1 MITSGV
7 SFSLA
12 QSAQSG
18 ARGLQLGTRVTE
30 ARSIVFL
37 DPVRDTALEPGKEA
51 VIDLTV
57 AGLPLNADVK
67 KCTGRILPGVRSHA
81 ASPDQSSTGVSITG
95 PGSKKEDYTI
105 AVDAPTRPRNVT
117 VRLDG
122 GDVFFRFG
130 DQMTAGEYALPD
142 FSANVNAFLDAY
154 SGPLPVRFR
163 FIVTSDSTGS
173 AEIELDPLDF
183 TRIQTQTWDNAADGT
198 TRAEKSFELD
208 FGDLRDAELLALPI
222 DGSQGKLVA
231 LSYDI
236 TGEFGP
242 ERTLGDATLH
252 HATNEFAT
260 ISSDFGIAQRVRP
273 EVDAQCTGIAL
284 AIANDGATTLYVGL
298 YADLDDLPDS
308 TRPTLAEAQVDV
320 PAGDGTS
327 RWCYATLQ
335 APVMLP
341 PSEPAWIVCRGI
353 QGSARLAIART
364 EVALLEQLRIS
375 RGGHLWRTF
384 SQSDPDA
391 PRGLARLVYL
401 PDAENGAAAVEVVL
415 ASASRGVVHATSSLD
430 PTAQTS
436 SQRLTLSGVVAGDHI
451 VASIRSSARGTLTL
465 QKVIQEYA

>member
-1 MITSGV
+1 MVTAGL
-7 SFSLA
+7 SFSVA

-18 ARGLQLGTRVTE
+18 SRGMLLDTRITE
-30 ARSIVFL
+30 ALSVFVL

-51 VIDLTV
+51 VIELPV

-67 KCTGRILPGVRSHA
+67 KCTGRILPGVRSRF
-81 ASPDQSSTGVSITG
+81 ASPEQSSTGVTITG
-95 PGSKKEDYTI
+95 PGNKTEDYTI

-130 DQMTAGEYALPD
+130 DQMTANEYALPD

-154 SGPLPVRFR
+154 AGPLPVRLR

-173 AEIELDPLDF
+173 ADIALDPLDF
-183 TRIQTQTWDNAADGT
+183 TRIQTQTWANAADGT
-198 TRAEKSFELD
+198 TRADKSFELD
-208 FGDLRDAELLALPI
+208 FGDLRDAELLPLPV

-231 LSYDI
+231 LSFDV

-273 EVDAQCTGIAL
+273 AVEAQCTGIAL
-284 AIANDGATTLYVGL
+284 AIANESAATLYVGL
-298 YADLDDLPDS
+298 YADLDDLPDTS
-308 TRPTLAEAQVDV
+308 RPTLGEAQVEV
-320 PAGDGTS
+320 TAGDGAPH
-327 RWCYATLQ
+327 WCYATLQ

-341 PSEPAWIVCRGI
+341 PDQPAWIVCRGI
-353 QGSARLAIART
+353 QGSVRHAVVRA

-375 RGGHLWRTF
+375 RGGHLWRAF

-401 PDAENGAAAVEVVL
+401 PNAENGAAAVEVVL
-415 ASASRGVVHATSSLD
+415 ASASSGVAHASSALD
-430 PTAQTS
+430 PTAQVN
-436 SQRLTLSGVVAGDHI
+436 SQRLALGSVAAGEHI